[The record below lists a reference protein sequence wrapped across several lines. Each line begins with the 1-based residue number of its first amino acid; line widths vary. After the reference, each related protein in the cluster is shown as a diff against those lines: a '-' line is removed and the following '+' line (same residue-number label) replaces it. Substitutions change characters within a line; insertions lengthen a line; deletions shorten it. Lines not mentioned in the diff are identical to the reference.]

1 LRDTLRAMGPQAQ
14 KAYSQR
20 WISLIFLCAS
30 LLVLSLNNNIINV
43 ALPSIAKDLHA
54 TSSQLQWLIDAY
66 ILVFAALLLT
76 MGSLGDRYGRKISL
90 LVGLA
95 LFALGS
101 MLAGLTKSVFL
112 LILLR
117 GFMGIAGAIIMPATL
132 SILSA
137 TFRDSKE
144 RSQAI
149 ALWAATFGL
158 GIGIG
163 PLLGGWL
170 LVHYSWNS
178 IFFVN
183 IPVIAAAF
191 AGSFIYVS
199 NSKDEQVP
207 PADLPGVVL
216 SIIGLVALLYGII
229 QAGVKGWTDPYIL
242 ISLVL
247 AMIFLAAFGLWE
259 SRAKNAMLP
268 LYLFKN
274 KSFSGANLA
283 LTMDMFAL
291 FGCSFFLSQYLQTV
305 LGYSALK
312 AGLAL
317 LPLALVVVISSALSA
332 RAAER
337 RGIKITVAGSLII
350 SAVGLIFMTATSG
363 VDTAY
368 TTLLIGMIIVGIG
381 MGIATG
387 PATDSVMGAVPVS
400 KAGVGSAM
408 NDTTREL
415 GGALG
420 VAMLGTI
427 LNHTFLARL
436 NDLTVLRILPPNIYE
451 TISSG
456 IEGAHQFATY
466 IPFPQ
471 VQERFIVYVDDAFV
485 LGMKE
490 AMMAGAA
497 VMILT
502 AVITYII
509 LPAQIERAEEVKSTV
524 QSDSN
529 EDEKE

>member
-1 LRDTLRAMGPQAQ
+1 LSAMGPQTQ

-20 WISLIFLCAS
+20 WISLAFLCAS

-43 ALPSIAKDLHA
+43 ALPSIARDLHA
-54 TSSQLQWLIDAY
+54 TSSQLQWVIDAY

-76 MGSLGDRYGRKISL
+76 MGSLGDRYGRKSSL

-101 MLAGLTKSVFL
+101 MLAALTKSVFL

-137 TFRDSKE
+137 TFHDSKE
-144 RSQAI
+144 RSHAI

-170 LVHYSWNS
+170 LEHYSWNS

-199 NSKDEQVP
+199 NSKDEQAP

-229 QAGVKGWTDPYIL
+229 QAGVKGWTDPHIL
-242 ISLVL
+242 ISLGL
-247 AMIFLAAFGLWE
+247 AVIFLAAFGFWE

-268 LYLFKN
+268 LYLFRN

-305 LGYSALK
+305 LGYSALQ

-317 LPLALVVVISSALSA
+317 LPLALVVVITSALSA
-332 RAAER
+332 SAADR
-337 RGIKITVAGSLII
+337 LGIKITVAGSLII
-350 SAVGLIFMTATSG
+350 SAVGLLFMTATSG
-363 VDTAY
+363 VDTTY

-381 MGIATG
+381 TGTATG

-420 VAMLGTI
+420 VAVLGTI

-436 NDLTVLRILPPNIYE
+436 NDLTVLQILPKDIYE

-490 AMMAGAA
+490 AMIAGAA

-509 LPAQIERAEEVKSTV
+509 LPAQIERAEEVKSTG
-524 QSDSN
+524 QKDSN
-529 EDEKE
+529 EEEKK

>member
-1 LRDTLRAMGPQAQ
+1 MGPKAQ

-20 WISLIFLCAS
+20 WISLTFLCAS
-30 LLVLSLNNNIINV
+30 LLVLSINNNILNV
-43 ALPSIAKDLHA
+43 ALPSIARDLHA
-54 TSSQLQWLIDAY
+54 SSSQLQWLIDAY

-76 MGSLGDRYGRKISL
+76 MGSLGDRYGRKSFL
-90 LVGLA
+90 LAGLA

-101 MLAGLTKSVFL
+101 LLAGLVKSVFIL
-112 LILLR
+112 TLLR
-117 GFMGIAGAIIMPATL
+117 GFMGVAGAIIMPATL

-137 TFRDSKE
+137 TFGDSKE

-170 LVHYSWNS
+170 LEHYSWNS
-178 IFFVN
+178 IFFAN
-183 IPVIAAAF
+183 IPLIVAAF

-199 NSKDEQVP
+199 NSKDEQAP
-207 PADLPGVVL
+207 PADFPGVAL

-229 QAGVKGWTDPYIL
+229 QAGVKGWTDPDIL
-242 ISLVL
+242 ISLGL
-247 AMIFLAAFGLWE
+247 ALILLAAFGIWE
-259 SRAKNAMLP
+259 RRAKNAMLP

-274 KSFSGANLA
+274 MSFSGANLA

-305 LGYSALK
+305 LSYSAFK

-317 LPLALVVVISSALSA
+317 LPLALIVVITSALSA
-332 RAAER
+332 KAAER
-337 RGIKITVAGSLII
+337 LGIKIVVAGSLII
-350 SAVGLIFMTATSG
+350 SAVGLLFMTATTG
-363 VDTAY
+363 VDTTYA
-368 TTLLIGMIIVGIG
+368 TLLMGMAIIGIG
-381 MGIATG
+381 TGTATG

-420 VAMLGTI
+420 VAVLGTI

-436 NDLTVLRILPPNIYE
+436 NDLSILRILPSNVYE

-466 IPFPQ
+466 IPFPL
-471 VQERFIVYVDDAFV
+471 VQEQFIVYVDDAFIS
-485 LGMKE
+485 GMKE
-490 AMMAGAA
+490 AMIAGAV
-497 VMILT
+497 VMVLT
-502 AVITYII
+502 GIVTYII
-509 LPAQIERAEEVKSTV
+509 LPAQIERA
-524 QSDSN
+524 DDAN
-529 EDEKE
+529 